1 MEGLERSYYR
11 RTPITCESS
20 CYLLSELDD
29 KRQLVGLDKI
39 QEVLFGHLTIK
50 SVAKFIKL
58 EHINDLV
65 TNTKNTQTKCSCRWF
80 MNTTGFTSV
89 TLPNQKV
96 TSEPAT
102 QVGF

>member
-58 EHINDLV
+58 EHKPFGHKYEKHTNKILLSLV
-65 TNTKNTQTKCSCRWF
+65 YEHHRIYQCDTAKPEGDQ
-80 MNTTGFTSV
+80 
-89 TLPNQKV
+89 
-96 TSEPAT
+96 
-102 QVGF
+102 